1 MITELTKL
9 LSVINSNKEPGEI
22 ALGVVFGMFAGFLL
36 LAPFNAVIIFF
47 LVLILNVNTAAF
59 FLFTGIFKLITFLI
73 DPLGDMLGRAV
84 LTVPFLEPVFSK
96 MSEMPFVPFTK
107 FNNTV
112 IMGDFIIGILLMVP
126 VWLGTMKMIDYY
138 RKHMQDKVKKFG
150 IVKLLKAGN
159 FFEGGNE
166 E

>member
-1 MITELTKL
+1 MIRQITKL
-9 LSVINSNKEPGEI
+9 LSIVNSNKQPGEI

-36 LAPFNAVIIFF
+36 AAPFNAVIIFL
-47 LVLILNVNTAAF
+47 LVLVLNVNTAAF
-59 FLFTGIFKLITFLI
+59 FLFAGIFKLITFLI

-84 LTVPFLEPVFSK
+84 LTIPFFEPVFSK
-96 MSEMPFVPFTK
+96 MAQMPLVPFTK

-112 IMGDFIIGILLMVP
+112 IMGDFIIGLLLMVP
-126 VWLGTMKMIDYY
+126 VWFGTMKMIDYY

-150 IVKLLKAGN
+150 IVKALKAGN
-159 FFEGGNE
+159 LFEGGNE

>member
-1 MITELTKL
+1 MIRQITKL
-9 LSVINSNKEPGEI
+9 LSIVNSNKEPGEI

-36 LAPFNAVIIFF
+36 LAPFNAVIIFL
-47 LVLILNVNTAAF
+47 LVLVLNVNTAAF

-73 DPLGDMLGRAV
+73 DPLGDIIGRAV

-96 MSEMPFVPFTK
+96 MAEMPLVPFTK

-112 IMGDFIIGILLMVP
+112 IMGDFIIGLLLIVP
-126 VWLGTMKMIDYY
+126 VWMGTLKVIDFY

-150 IVKLLKAGN
+150 IVKALKAGN
-159 FFEGGNE
+159 FFEGGDKE
-166 E
+166 

>member
-1 MITELTKL
+1 MISEFTKL
-9 LSVINSNKEPGEI
+9 LSIINSNKAPEEI
-22 ALGVVFGMFAGFLL
+22 AMGVVFGMFAGFLL

-47 LVLILNVNTAAF
+47 LILILNVNTAAF

-96 MSEMPFVPFTK
+96 MAEMPLVPFTK

-112 IMGDFIIGILLMVP
+112 IMGDFIIGILLIVP
-126 VWLGTMKMIDYY
+126 VWMGTMKIIEYY
-138 RKHMQDKVKKFG
+138 RKNLQKNIKKFG
-150 IVKLLKAGN
+150 IVKALKAGN
-159 FFEGGNE
+159 FFEGGSE